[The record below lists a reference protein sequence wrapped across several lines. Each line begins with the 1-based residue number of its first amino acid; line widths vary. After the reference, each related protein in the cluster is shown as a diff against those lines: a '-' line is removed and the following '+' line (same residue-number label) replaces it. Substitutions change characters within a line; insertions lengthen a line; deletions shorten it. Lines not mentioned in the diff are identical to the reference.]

1 MQNVTP
7 FPSKPIGK
15 NKTWLDVAHSRIP
28 KPMSKKKKAA
38 IKEKSNQPP
47 QFSYI
52 KMTLAVVVGNGIV
65 LAGLFGMFLLY
76 LSTVTPFVD

>member
-7 FPSKPIGK
+7 FPIQTIITKQQK
-15 NKTWLDVAHSRIP
+15 V
-28 KPMSKKKKAA
+28 KKKL
-38 IKEKSNQPP
+38 NQTQP
-47 QFSYI
+47 FSYI
-52 KMTLAVVVGNGIV
+52 KVTLAVVIGNGIV

>member
-1 MQNVTP
+1 MQNAYAQHLKNFHNVTP
-7 FPSKPIGK
+7 LPK
-15 NKTWLDVAHSRIP
+15 NP
-28 KPMSKKKKAA
+28 KAIQK
-38 IKEKSNQPP
+38 IKEKKTPHQQQ

-52 KMTLAVVVGNGIV
+52 KMTLAVVVGNGVV